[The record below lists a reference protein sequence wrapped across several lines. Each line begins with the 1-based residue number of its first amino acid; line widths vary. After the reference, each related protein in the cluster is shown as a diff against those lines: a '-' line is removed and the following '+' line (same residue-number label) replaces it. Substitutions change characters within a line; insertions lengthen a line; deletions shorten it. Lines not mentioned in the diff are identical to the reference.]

1 MHVPKGNK
9 APLPR
14 HVAVSCAQAPTGA
27 ASLVATQCHGRAWL
41 SSLFPSTAAP
51 MLFGK
56 TRADLGGLGGC
67 PDLGVWQVSLAME
80 ASRQLERSQRGLLS
94 LCAASDAAGPQG
106 PSVRTPDKRPPRPPR
121 PLGRDGGGPCSPCC
135 CLWVWHV
142 APKREY
148 FLLPGAGALGSV
160 VPYPFITSCPTPWG
174 TSLLT
179 RVLFLL

>member
-9 APLPR
+9 ASLPR

-41 SSLFPSTAAP
+41 SCLFPSTAAP

-106 PSVRTPDKRPPRPPR
+106 PSVRRRTRGHPVRSEGMGGSLFPLLL
-121 PLGRDGGGPCSPCC
+121 PLGLARGSKKGILFTFFRELE
-135 CLWVWHV
+135 LWGQWC
-142 APKREY
+142 PIL
-148 FLLPGAGALGSV
+148 LLPRALHPGAHLS
-160 VPYPFITSCPTPWG
+160 
-174 TSLLT
+174 SL
-179 RVLFLL
+179 VFCFYFN